1 MMRSLFS
8 GVAGLRTHQIKMDV
22 IGNNIANVNTTAYKS
37 QSTTFRDLM
46 YQTTQA
52 ASGANA
58 ETGVGGINAK
68 QIGLGVQVGSINT
81 NIKGQGSAQN
91 TGNAFDI
98 MITGEAFFIV
108 NNGLENFFTRDGSF
122 YVDGAGNLAMT
133 SSGYN
138 VMGWQVDPETGN
150 PKKDTVSPL
159 QIMNDA
165 NMTYDAAATTD
176 GRVSGILDRNDTQ
189 VNSSSGRIMNLEFYD
204 KKGYLYTA
212 KFSIH
217 SAGQTGRY
225 YVSLDDIL
233 DSGTGKSIGPDM
245 LGLVTFGS
253 KTMEVDCSISK
264 SCSTTPTLAG
274 TVAFSSAT
282 GVTVPTITPTIG
294 AELVAGAGG
303 LAADVAAVYGIN
315 ATDAATITN
324 ASINAKGQLVI
335 TGPAN
340 QVGTKAPIAGVTVT
354 PNITSAAVTV
364 GGTTHTAGVGKYT
377 FDPATGTITA
387 TAGQTPA
394 PTPVPTAADISVMYN
409 GLNLGT
415 EGVKEF
421 TIEQDGTL
429 TITKKDVQNSA
440 NLIYDV
446 GTGLFDSVGGN
457 NEGLITLGLAGAG
470 DMFEDISINFS
481 NTKNVNNGGSST
493 VGAAKGTAKGLGT
506 GRKIGDMIGISIA
519 KNGIITASYDNG
531 MSRCLGQIATAT
543 FANAS
548 GLEKQGDNLY
558 SATMNS
564 GEFDGIGE
572 DIEAGG
578 GYMQSGVL
586 EMSNV
591 DLSQEFTEMI
601 TTQRGFQANSRII
614 TVSDTMLEELTNLK
628 R

>member
-8 GVAGLRTHQIKMDV
+8 GVAGLRTHQTKMDV

-58 ETGVGGINAK
+58 ETGVGGINAR
-68 QIGLGVQVGSINT
+68 QIGLGVQVGAINT

-159 QIMNDA
+159 QVMNDA

-176 GRVSGILDRNDTQ
+176 GRVSGILDQNDTQ

-217 SAGQTGRY
+217 STGAKGRY
-225 YVSLDDIL
+225 YVTLDDIL
-233 DSGTGKSIGPDM
+233 DSGTGKSIGQDA
-245 LGLVTFGS
+245 LASVTFGS
-253 KTMEVDCSISK
+253 KMEVDTSIPKK
-264 SCSTTPTLAG
+264 SSSTPTLAG
-274 TVAFSSAT
+274 SVAYTVSPAVTPPPTAPTNIAINTPQDPASADLLSMYDGIDSTRTDIKATVNEKGLLVVTEPADLAKTYALKTGITADVTISSVTIAGNQAGTGAYTVDAT
-282 GVTVPTITPTIG
+282 G
-294 AELVAGAGG
+294 A
-303 LAADVAAVYGIN
+303 
-315 ATDAATITN
+315 
-324 ASINAKGQLVI
+324 
-335 TGPAN
+335 
-340 QVGTKAPIAGVTVT
+340 
-354 PNITSAAVTV
+354 
-364 GGTTHTAGVGKYT
+364 
-377 FDPATGTITA
+377 ITA
-387 TAGQTPA
+387 DPSITPA
-394 PTPVPTAADISVMYN
+394 PPALTKEQISLMYN
-409 GLNLGT
+409 GLDLVS
-415 EGVKEF
+415 EGIRGF
-421 TIEQDGTL
+421 TIEADGSL
-429 TITKKDVQNSA
+429 TITKKEVDKST
-440 NLIYDV
+440 NLIYDT

-457 NEGLITLGLAGAG
+457 DSITLGLAGIAG
-470 DMFEDISINFS
+470 GMFEDINIDFS

-493 VGAAKGTAKGLGT
+493 VGAAKGTSKGLGT

>member
-8 GVAGLRTHQIKMDV
+8 GVAGLRTHQTKMDV

-58 ETGVGGINAK
+58 ETGVGGINAR
-68 QIGLGVQVGSINT
+68 QIGLGVQVGAINT

-108 NNGLENFFTRDGSF
+108 SNGLENFFTRDGSF

-133 SSGYN
+133 SNGYN
-138 VMGWQVDPETGN
+138 VMGWQVDPETGD
-150 PKKDTVSPL
+150 PKKDTVSAL
-159 QIMNDA
+159 QVMNEK

-176 GRVSGILDRNDTQ
+176 ARVSGIVDKNDTQ

-217 SAGQTGRY
+217 STGVTGRY

-233 DSGTGKSIGPDM
+233 DSGTGQSIGQDA
-245 LGLVTFGS
+245 LASVTFGG
-253 KTMEVDCSISK
+253 KMEVDTSIAKK
-264 SCSTTPTLAG
+264 STENATLAG
-274 TVAFSSAT
+274 
-282 GVTVPTITPTIG
+282 GVTYVISP
-294 AELVAGAGG
+294 
-303 LAADVAAVYGIN
+303 AV
-315 ATDAATITN
+315 
-324 ASINAKGQLVI
+324 
-335 TGPAN
+335 
-340 QVGTKAPIAGVTVT
+340 
-354 PNITSAAVTV
+354 
-364 GGTTHTAGVGKYT
+364 
-377 FDPATGTITA
+377 
-387 TAGQTPA
+387 TPA
-394 PTPVPTAADISVMYN
+394 PTAPTGININTAQNPASADLLSMYDGIDSTRTDIQATVNEKGLLVVSAPADAAKTYALKTGITANVAITDITVAGNTVSTGTYTVDDTGAITADTVNGTNSTITKEQIALMYN
-409 GLNLGT
+409 GLDLVS
-415 EGVKEF
+415 EGVRGF
-421 TIEQDGTL
+421 TIENDGSL
-429 TITKKDVQNSA
+429 TITRKEVEKST
-440 NLIYDV
+440 NLIYDT

-457 NEGLITLGLAGAG
+457 DSITLGLSAIAG

-493 VGAAKGTAKGLGT
+493 VGAAKGTSQGLGT
-506 GRKIGDMIGISIA
+506 GRKIGEMIGISIA
-519 KNGIITASYDNG
+519 KSGIITASYDNG

-572 DIEAGG
+572 NIEDGG